1 MTEPLGPGVLEP
13 TNEAVPTTAVEVLDG
28 APGNGPLAP
37 PRRARRLR
45 WAFAAVFAVV
55 VLVAGAL
62 SFAVLAGGSSTSAV
76 LAWAPSDALVYT
88 ELRADMPGD
97 QRANLLAFLSHFPGF
112 ADQTNFDA
120 KADDG
125 LNKLVQRLTNGKHDF
140 STEIKPWFSG
150 QLGVSVE
157 VGDPTSP
164 AVLLVASVRDSAA
177 AATWL
182 KSIAPADVT
191 HETAGGIDLTVVTA
205 DSGSKTTVAWGLDG
219 SVLLAGSIDSVK
231 AAISRGPSGALAGD
245 SSFKA
250 ASAALGGDSVGVV
263 YIDLKGY
270 LKLLTTAEAQ
280 MLSQVGAAS
289 GGNAPA
295 LALPSFDPASLPSW
309 LAMRVRAESD
319 HLVFDEALPAVKVA
333 GVTPAQD
340 RVGSLAASLPSDTVA
355 QYEVHDFGTTI
366 KTGLTALEKAPG
378 GPTAAQ
384 VDDIAK
390 FVGGVDKAVGW
401 IGDTDAVVLSGKA
414 GFSGGVVAQTN
425 DATASADLVTALK
438 SLATLGGAQAGI
450 SLSSETYNGHTI
462 NLVKASGLTSSRDAE
477 IAFSLT
483 DKLVIVGLGDAFV
496 KSVLDTKAG
505 SSLAD
510 QPSYQRA
517 LGMAGTSNVG
527 QAYVDLTALRTG
539 LEALAADSPAAG
551 SPGLAAYASDYKPFL
566 EPIESL
572 AWSQSVGSDVST
584 GRFVLVLK

>member
-13 TNEAVPTTAVEVLDG
+13 TTEAVPTTAVEVLEG
-28 APGNGPLAP
+28 AAGNGPVAP

-45 WAFAAVFAVV
+45 WAFATVFAVV
-55 VLVAGAL
+55 VLAAGAL
-62 SFAVLAGGSSTSAV
+62 SFAALAGGSSTSAV
-76 LAWAPSDALVYT
+76 VAWAPSDAVAYT

-125 LNKLVQRLTNGKHDF
+125 LNKLVQRLTNSKHDF

-157 VGDPTSP
+157 AGDASSP

-182 KSIAPADVT
+182 KSIAPAGAT
-191 HETAGGIDLTVVTA
+191 HETAGGVDLTVVAA
-205 DSGSKTTVAWGLDG
+205 DTGSSSKVAWGLDG
-219 SVLLAGSIDSVK
+219 SVLLAGSIDTVK

-245 SSFKA
+245 ASFKA
-250 ASAALGGDSVGVV
+250 ASAALDGDSLGTV
-263 YIDLKGY
+263 YVDLKAY
-270 LKLLTTAEAQ
+270 LKLLTSAEAQ

-289 GGNAPA
+289 GGTAPA
-295 LALPSFDPASLPSW
+295 LALPSFDPASLPGW

-319 HLVFDEALPAVKVA
+319 HLVLDEALPTVKVA
-333 GVTPAQD
+333 GVTPGQN
-340 RVGSLAASLPSDTVA
+340 RVGTLAASLPSDTVA
-355 QYEVHDFGTTI
+355 QYEVHDFGTMI
-366 KTGLTALEKAPG
+366 KSGLTALEKTPG

-390 FVGGVDKAVGW
+390 YVGGVDKAIGW

-414 GFSGGVVAQTN
+414 GFSGGLVAQTT
-425 DATASADLVTALK
+425 DPTASADLVTALK

-450 SLSSETYNGHTI
+450 ALSSETYNGHTI
-462 NLVKASGLTSSRDAE
+462 NLVKAAGLTGSDEYS
-477 IAFSLT
+477 IAFSLS
-483 DKLVIVGLGDAFV
+483 DKLVIVGVGDSFV
-496 KSVLDTKAG
+496 KSVLDTKSG

-510 QPSYQRA
+510 QPAYQRA

-527 QAYVDLTALRTG
+527 QAYVDVTALRTG
-539 LEALAADSPAAG
+539 LEALAAG
-551 SPGLAAYASDYKPFL
+551 SSGLAAYASDVKPFL
-566 EPIESL
+566 EPIQSIAL
-572 AWSQSVGSDVST
+572 SQSLGSDVST

>member
-13 TNEAVPTTAVEVLDG
+13 TSEAVPTTAVEVLDG
-28 APGNGPLAP
+28 AADNGPVAP

-45 WAFAAVFAVV
+45 WAFATVFAVV
-55 VLVAGAL
+55 VLAAGAL
-62 SFAVLAGGSSTSAV
+62 SFAALAGGSSTSAV
-76 LAWAPSDALVYT
+76 VAWAPSDAVAYT

-125 LNKLVQRLTNGKHDF
+125 LNKLVQRLTNSKHDF

-157 VGDPTSP
+157 AGDASSP

-182 KSIAPADVT
+182 KSIAPAGAT
-191 HETAGGIDLTVVTA
+191 HETAGGVDLTVVAA
-205 DSGSKTTVAWGLDG
+205 DTGSSSKVAWGLDG
-219 SVLLAGSIDSVK
+219 SVLLAGSIDTVK

-245 SSFKA
+245 ASFKA
-250 ASAALGGDSVGVV
+250 ASAALDGDSLGTV
-263 YIDLKGY
+263 YVDLKAY
-270 LKLLTTAEAQ
+270 LKLLTSAEAQ

-289 GGNAPA
+289 GGTAPA
-295 LALPSFDPASLPSW
+295 LALPSFDPASLPGW

-319 HLVFDEALPAVKVA
+319 HLVLDEALPTVKVA
-333 GVTPAQD
+333 GVTPGQN
-340 RVGSLAASLPSDTVA
+340 RVGTLAASLPSDTVA
-355 QYEVHDFGTTI
+355 QYEVHDFGTMI
-366 KTGLTALEKAPG
+366 KSGLTALEKTPG

-390 FVGGVDKAVGW
+390 YVGGVDKAIGW

-414 GFSGGVVAQTN
+414 GFSGGLVAQTT
-425 DATASADLVTALK
+425 DPTASADLVTALK

-450 SLSSETYNGHTI
+450 ALSSETYNGHTI
-462 NLVKASGLTSSRDAE
+462 NLVKAAGLTGSDEYS
-477 IAFSLT
+477 IAFSLS
-483 DKLVIVGLGDAFV
+483 DKLVIVGVGDSFV
-496 KSVLDTKAG
+496 KSVLDTKSG

-510 QPSYQRA
+510 QPAYQRA

-527 QAYVDLTALRTG
+527 QAYVDVTALRTG
-539 LEALAADSPAAG
+539 LEALAAG
-551 SPGLAAYASDYKPFL
+551 SSGLAAYASDVKPFL
-566 EPIESL
+566 EPIQSIAL
-572 AWSQSVGSDVST
+572 SQSLGSDVST

>member
-13 TNEAVPTTAVEVLDG
+13 TSEAVPTTAVEVLDG
-28 APGNGPLAP
+28 AADNGPVAP

-45 WAFAAVFAVV
+45 WAFATVFAVV
-55 VLVAGAL
+55 VLAAGAL
-62 SFAVLAGGSSTSAV
+62 SFAALAGGSSTSAV
-76 LAWAPSDALVYT
+76 VAWAPSDAVAYT

-125 LNKLVQRLTNGKHDF
+125 LNKLVQRLTNSKHDF

-157 VGDPTSP
+157 AGDASSP

-182 KSIAPADVT
+182 KSIAPAGAT
-191 HETAGGIDLTVVTA
+191 HETAGGVDLTVVAA
-205 DSGSKTTVAWGLDG
+205 DTGSSSKVAWGLDG
-219 SVLLAGSIDSVK
+219 SVLLAGSIDTVK

-245 SSFKA
+245 ASFKA
-250 ASAALGGDSVGVV
+250 ASAALDGDSLGTV
-263 YIDLKGY
+263 YVDLKAY
-270 LKLLTTAEAQ
+270 LKLLTSAEAQ

-289 GGNAPA
+289 GGTAPA
-295 LALPSFDPASLPSW
+295 LALPSFDPASLPGW

-319 HLVFDEALPAVKVA
+319 HLVLDEALPTVKVA
-333 GVTPAQD
+333 GVTPGQN
-340 RVGSLAASLPSDTVA
+340 RVGTLAASLPSDTVA
-355 QYEVHDFGTTI
+355 QYEVHDFGTMI
-366 KTGLTALEKAPG
+366 KSGLTALEKTPG

-390 FVGGVDKAVGW
+390 YVGGVDKAIGW

-414 GFSGGVVAQTN
+414 GFSGGLVAQTN
-425 DATASADLVTALK
+425 DPTASADLVTALK

-450 SLSSETYNGHTI
+450 ALSSETYNGHTI
-462 NLVKASGLTSSRDAE
+462 NLVKAAGLTGSDEYS
-477 IAFSLT
+477 IAFSLS
-483 DKLVIVGLGDAFV
+483 DKLVIVGVGDSFV
-496 KSVLDTKAG
+496 KSVLDTKSG

-510 QPSYQRA
+510 QPAYQRA

-527 QAYVDLTALRTG
+527 QAYVDVTALRTG
-539 LEALAADSPAAG
+539 LEALAAG
-551 SPGLAAYASDYKPFL
+551 SSGLAAYASDVKPFL
-566 EPIESL
+566 EPIQSIAL
-572 AWSQSVGSDVST
+572 SQSLGSDVST